1 MLLRR
6 MSSGGVFGDI
16 SAGSVMVKSVKR
28 SCFDDDEGEEVIA
41 EFCKRAYEGARAS
54 LSIKVT

>member
-6 MSSGGVFGDI
+6 GSSGGEFGDI

-41 EFCKRAYEGARAS
+41 EFCKRA
-54 LSIKVT
+54 